1 MGYGAVVPDGYGVSY
16 NPYPDRQAYFMSI
29 LRGWE
34 FWSYDDYDEGISDL
48 DKITKDKMTVE
59 EMSSVQMTRH
69 Q

>member
-1 MGYGAVVPDGYGVSY
+1 
-16 NPYPDRQAYFMSI
+16 MSI

-48 DKITKDKMTVE
+48 DKITKDEMTVE
-59 EMSSVQMTRH
+59 EMSSAQMTRH